1 MSTTASA
8 PVPVA
13 AIPHLDAAPVYRDL
27 GVIDGRPTIALPS
40 GHEAVHLTRFADVH
54 AVLGDNSFS
63 RSVCNVDDGPSF
75 LPTVTPKE
83 FLLNIDAPDH
93 ARMRGVVTRDFS
105 ARGVARVGPLVDAV
119 VQERIDALLAG
130 DGPAD
135 LFATVLDEIP
145 ARINC
150 AVLGIPLEDRAYFR
164 PLSRQVQI
172 ADAEDVPLLL
182 DRFYAL
188 YDYMIDLVAG
198 RRPHT
203 EEGLIGRFKAARGRS
218 DPPLSNEELVG
229 ILLAVLIGGDQ
240 NVLTVLTKATYAVLA
255 APSLYGRIVDDPDVV
270 PDLVEELTR
279 VLPLGTTSAFP
290 RVATRDVDL
299 SFGVLPEGT
308 VVYAD
313 AFAANRDAEVF
324 PDPLVIDPDRPPR
337 RHLQFGYGMH
347 HCMGA
352 AYARREITATLTALG
367 RRLPGLRLDADPQ
380 TLRWDHGTVLR
391 RPAELP
397 VTW

>member
-8 PVPVA
+8 PVA
-13 AIPHLDAAPVYRDL
+13 IASIPHLDTPPVYRDL
-27 GVIDGRPTIALPS
+27 GLRDGRPTIALPS

-54 AVLGDNSFS
+54 AVLGDSTFS

-93 ARMRGVVTRDFS
+93 ARMRRVVTRDFS
-105 ARGVARVGPLVDAV
+105 AKGVSRIAPLIEATVE
-119 VQERIDALLAG
+119 ERIDALVAG
-130 DGPAD
+130 DGPPD

-150 AVLGIPLEDRAYFR
+150 AVLGIPLEDRAFFR
-164 PLSRQVQI
+164 PLTREVQI
-172 ADAEDVPLLL
+172 ASAEDVPLLL
-182 DRFYAL
+182 DRFYAV
-188 YDYMIDLVAG
+188 YDYMADLVAG

-203 EEGLIGRFKAARGRS
+203 PDGLIGRFKADRERS
-218 DPPLSNEELVG
+218 DPPLSDAELVG
-229 ILLAVLIGGDQ
+229 ILLAVLMGGDQ
-240 NVLTVLTKATYAVLA
+240 NVLTVLTKAVYAVLA
-255 APSLYGRIVDDPDVV
+255 APSLYARIVDDPDVV
-270 PDLVEELTR
+270 PGLVEELTR

-290 RVATRDVDL
+290 RVATRDVPL
-299 SFGVLPEGT
+299 SFGTVPTGA

-313 AFAANRDAEVF
+313 AFAANRDPDVF
-324 PDPLVIDPDRPPR
+324 AGPLVIDPDRPPK

-352 AYARREITATLTALG
+352 AYARREITTTLTALA
-367 RRLPGLRLDADPQ
+367 RRLPGLRLDADPAG
-380 TLRWDHGTVLR
+380 LRWDHGTVLR

-397 VTW
+397 VAW